1 MTYPLQSLID
11 NMLALVDE
19 KPERELTQ
27 SRDVVSFGSF
37 SYTASVKAME
47 LMSHIIEDAVID
59 SPGEID
65 LLVSFQ
71 KMSRVKN
78 QLARYTRVAQSA
90 RRLVLAGE
98 IDWQVPTWPRVEVI
112 DTANDPMID
121 YWYVVAEGGGVH
133 MALLA
138 QEISGVAGQR
148 NYKGFFTLDRAI
160 ARKVAATIQ
169 DLLAEKRAVL
179 A

>member
-1 MTYPLQSLID
+1 MTHPLQNLID

-19 KPERELTQ
+19 KPERELAKSQ
-27 SRDVVSFGSF
+27 DVVSFGSF

-59 SPGEID
+59 SPGEIE

-71 KMSRVKN
+71 KMSRVKK

-98 IDWQVPTWPRVEVI
+98 IDWQVPAWPRVEVI
-112 DTANDPMID
+112 DTADDPMID
-121 YWYVVAEGGGVH
+121 YWFVVAEGGGVH

-138 QEISGVAGQR
+138 QEVSGMAGQR

-160 ARKVAATIQ
+160 ARKVAATIR
-169 DLLAEKRAVL
+169 DLLAEKQSVVA
-179 A
+179 

>member
-1 MTYPLQSLID
+1 MTHPLQSLID

-19 KPERELTQ
+19 KPEQELAQ
-27 SRDVVSFGSF
+27 SQDVVSFGSF

-78 QLARYTRVAQSA
+78 QLERYTRVAQSA
-90 RRLVLAGE
+90 RRLVLAG
-98 IDWQVPTWPRVEVI
+98 P
-112 DTANDPMID
+112 
-121 YWYVVAEGGGVH
+121 G
-133 MALLA
+133 LA
-138 QEISGVAGQR
+138 ARR
-148 NYKGFFTLDRAI
+148 NNRHG
-160 ARKVAATIQ
+160 
-169 DLLAEKRAVL
+169 
-179 A
+179 

>member
-1 MTYPLQSLID
+1 MTYRLQGLID

-19 KPERELTQ
+19 KPERDLPQTQ
-27 SRDVVSFGSF
+27 EVVRFGSF
-37 SYTASVKAME
+37 SYTASVRSME
-47 LMSHIIEDAVID
+47 MMSHIIEDAVID
-59 SPGEID
+59 SPGEIE

-78 QLARYTRVAQSA
+78 QLERYTRVAQSA
-90 RRLVLAGE
+90 RRLLLAGE
-98 IDWQVPTWPRVEVI
+98 IDWQVPAWPRVEVI

-121 YWYVVAEGGGVH
+121 YWFVVAEGGGVH

-138 QEISGVAGQR
+138 QEVSGLAGQR

-160 ARKVAATIQ
+160 ARKVAATIR
-169 DLLAEKRAVL
+169 DLLGEKRAIV